1 MITVMRRYRKLLQ
14 IGLLLVIAAF
24 VLSSIYI
31 GSLAGDGG
39 GGSRADAVAIVN
51 NESIPAERYQRRY
64 EVYLNFYSQ
73 MNRGN
78 FTPQLAEQMG
88 LPQQV
93 LDDVIREAAA
103 VQRARAEGLALSDEE
118 FSAAVHAIPD
128 FQESGRFSMA
138 RYQIFLR
145 QRGIDAEAD
154 LRRQLTMRK
163 LQRVIT
169 SGAKVSEAEVEQA
182 FTSRREEVRA
192 AWALVDTAALAAA
205 AAASGDEVED
215 YLKQHGL
222 EFQQPMRRRVQYVTI
237 APKDFRP
244 TVSDA
249 DVEKYYTEHTREFET
264 PHQVRAAHVLA
275 TVGQTGG
282 SEAEDK
288 AKAKIA
294 DVIRRAKAGE
304 DFAKLATEVSEDPGS
319 KTNGGE
325 LGFVSKGEMVPQF
338 EAALFAMK
346 KGELSPEPVR
356 TQFGFHAIK
365 VLDIREASRKP
376 LKDVSAQIRGRLVAD
391 AAEAAAKAKAAEVKP
406 PLQTAADFMAEA
418 RKLGL
423 TPVETTMAKVDRPRA
438 AGPDSLE
445 ETAFTLT
452 QGGVSAPVETP
463 AGYVV
468 MKAFETIPA
477 GVPPLAEIRDKV
489 IAAVKRQKAEAAALE
504 RARQLA
510 AEAKTSDL
518 QSAARKVSATAGE
531 TARFSRAKP
540 AERLPGD
547 VQLAALQ
554 TAVGSVSEP
563 VKTPQ
568 GYYVVKTLERVPP
581 KAADLAAER
590 EKLEGEVLAQKQSAV
605 WEGWMAGT
613 MATAKIE
620 RFGKLGAP
628 LPRRG

>member
-1 MITVMRRYRKLLQ
+1 MITVMRKHRKMLQ

-24 VLSSIYI
+24 VLSSIYV
-31 GSLAGDGG
+31 GSLAGNNGG
-39 GGSRADAVAIVN
+39 AGRADAVAIVN
-51 NESIPAERYQRRY
+51 GEAIPAERYQRRY

-73 MNRGN
+73 MNRGS

-128 FQESGRFSMA
+128 FQDGGRFSMP
-138 RYQIFLR
+138 RYQAFLR

-182 FTSRREEVRA
+182 FASKREQVRA
-192 AWALVDTAALAAA
+192 VWALVDTGALAAA
-205 AAASGDEVED
+205 ATADGDEVD
-215 YLKQHGL
+215 AYLKQHGL

-244 TVSDA
+244 PVSDA
-249 DVEKYYTEHTREFET
+249 DVEKYYTEHASEFET

-288 AKAKIA
+288 AKAKVA

-304 DFAKLATEVSEDPGS
+304 DFAKLAAAVSEDPGS
-319 KTNGGE
+319 KGNGGE
-325 LGFVSKGEMVPQF
+325 LGYVSKGEMVPQF
-338 EAALFAMK
+338 EAALFALK

-376 LKDVSAQIRGRLVAD
+376 VKEVSPQIRGKLAAD
-391 AAEAAAKAKAAEVKP
+391 AAEAAAKAKADELKP
-406 PLQTAADFMAEA
+406 PLQTAKDFMAEA
-418 RKLGL
+418 RTLGL
-423 TPVETTMAKVDRPRA
+423 TPVETTMAKVERPRA
-438 AGPDSLE
+438 DGPDTLE
-445 ETAFTLT
+445 ETAFALT
-452 QGGVSAPVETP
+452 QGGVSAPVQTP

-489 IAAVKRQKAEAAALE
+489 IFAVKRQKGDAAALA

-510 AEAKTSDL
+510 TEAKTSDL
-518 QSAARKVSATAGE
+518 QAAAKKMSVTAGE

-554 TAVGSVSEP
+554 TAVGAVSEP

-581 KAADLAAER
+581 DAAELTAER
-590 EKLEGEVLAQKQSAV
+590 EKLEGEVLTQKQSAV

-613 MATAKIE
+613 MASAKVE
-620 RFGKLGAP
+620 RFGRLGAP

>member
-14 IGLLLVIAAF
+14 IGLLVVIAAF

-31 GSLAGDGG
+31 GSLSGDGG
-39 GGSRADAVAIVN
+39 AARADAVAIVN
-51 NESIPAERYQRRY
+51 GETIPAERYQRRY

-103 VQRARAEGLALSDEE
+103 VQRAEKEGLALSDEE
-118 FSAAVHAIPD
+118 FNAAVHAIPD
-128 FQESGRFSMA
+128 FQEGGRFAMP
-138 RYQIFLR
+138 RYQAFLR
-145 QRGIDAEAD
+145 QRGTDAEND

-163 LQRVIT
+163 LQRVIS
-169 SGAKVSEAEVEQA
+169 SGAKVSEAEVEHA
-182 FTSRREEVRA
+182 FVSRRQEVRA
-192 AWALVDTAALAAA
+192 AWALVDTAALASAA
-205 AAASGDEVED
+205 TASGDEVEA
-215 YLKQHGL
+215 YLKEHGL
-222 EFQQPMRRRVQYVTI
+222 EFQQPVRRRVQYVTI

-244 TVSDA
+244 TVADA

-288 AKAKIA
+288 ARAKIA

-319 KTNGGE
+319 KANGGE
-325 LGFVSKGEMVPQF
+325 LGFVSRGEMVPQF
-338 EAALFAMK
+338 EAALFALK

-365 VLDIREASRKP
+365 VLDVREASRKP
-376 LKDVSAQIRGRLVAD
+376 LKDVSAQIRGRLAAD
-391 AAEAAAKAKAAEVKP
+391 AADAAAKAKANEVKP
-406 PLQTAADFMAEA
+406 PLQAAADFMAEA
-418 RKLGL
+418 RTLGL
-423 TPVETTMAKVDRPRA
+423 TPVETTMAKAERPRA
-438 AGPDSLE
+438 AGADSLE

-452 QGGVSAPVETP
+452 QGGVSAPVQTP

-489 IAAVKRQKAEAAALE
+489 IAAVKRQKADTAALE

-510 AEAKTSDL
+510 TEAKTSDL
-518 QSAARKVSATAGE
+518 PAAARKLALTAGE
-531 TARFSRAKP
+531 TPRFSRAKP

-554 TAVGSVSEP
+554 TPVGSVSEP

-568 GYYVVKTLERVPP
+568 GYYVVKTLERVAPD
-581 KAADLAAER
+581 AAALAAER
-590 EKLEGEVLAQKQSAV
+590 EKLEGEVLSQKQSAV
-605 WEGWMAGT
+605 WEGWIAGT
-613 MATAKIE
+613 MADAKIE

>member
-14 IGLLLVIAAF
+14 VGLLLVIAAF
-24 VLSSIYI
+24 VLSSIYV
-31 GSLAGDGG
+31 GSLS
-39 GGSRADAVAIVN
+39 GGSSGAARADTVALVN
-51 NESIPAERYQRRY
+51 GEAIPAERYQRRY

-73 MNRGN
+73 MNRGTL
-78 FTPQLAEQMG
+78 TPQLAEQMG
-88 LPQQV
+88 LSRQV
-93 LDDVIREAAA
+93 LDDLIREAAA

-118 FSAAVHAIPD
+118 FNAAVHAIPD
-128 FQESGRFSMA
+128 FQDSGRFSMP
-138 RYQIFLR
+138 RYQAFLR
-145 QRGIDAEAD
+145 QRGVDAEDD

-182 FTSRREEVRA
+182 FVSKREQVRA
-192 AWALVDTAALAAA
+192 AWALVDTGALAAA
-205 AAASGDEVED
+205 ATAGGDEVD
-215 YLKQHGL
+215 AYLKQNGL

-244 TVSDA
+244 TVPDA
-249 DVEKYYTEHTREFET
+249 DVEKFYTEHAREFET
-264 PHQVRAAHVLA
+264 PHQVRAAHVLVA
-275 TVGQTGG
+275 VGQTGG

-288 AKAKIA
+288 AKAKVA

-304 DFAKLATEVSEDPGS
+304 DFAKLAAEVSEDPGS
-319 KTNGGE
+319 KGNGGE
-325 LGFVSKGEMVPQF
+325 LGYVSKGEMVPPF
-338 EAALFAMK
+338 EAALFTLK

-365 VLDIREASRKP
+365 VLDIREASRKA
-376 LKDVSAQIRGRLVAD
+376 LKDVSAQIRGRLAAD
-391 AAEAAAKAKAAEVKP
+391 AAEAAAKAKADEVKP

-423 TPVETTMAKVDRPRA
+423 TPVETTIAKVERMGA
-438 AGPDSLE
+438 ATADALE
-445 ETAFTLT
+445 EAAFALT
-452 QGGVSAPVETP
+452 QGGVSAPVQTP

-489 IAAVKRQKAEAAALE
+489 IAAVKRQKADVAALE

-510 AEAKTSDL
+510 TEAKTSDL
-518 QSAARKVSATAGE
+518 QAAARKVAATTGE

-554 TAVGSVSEP
+554 TPVGAVSEP

-568 GYYVVKTLERVPP
+568 GYYVVKTLERVAPH
-581 KAADLAAER
+581 AADLTAER
-590 EKLEGEVLAQKQSAV
+590 DTVEGEVLSQKQSSV

-613 MATAKIE
+613 MASAKVE

>member
-31 GSLAGDGG
+31 GSLSGDGG
-39 GGSRADAVAIVN
+39 AARADAVAIVN
-51 NESIPAERYQRRY
+51 GETIPAERYQRRY

-103 VQRARAEGLALSDEE
+103 VQRAQKEGLALSDEE
-118 FSAAVHAIPD
+118 FNAAVHAIPD
-128 FQESGRFSMA
+128 FQENGRFAMP
-138 RYQIFLR
+138 RYQSFLR
-145 QRGIDAEAD
+145 QRGTDAEND

-163 LQRVIT
+163 LQRVIS
-169 SGAKVSEAEVEQA
+169 SGAKVSEAEVEHA
-182 FTSRREEVRA
+182 FVSRRQEVRA
-192 AWALVDTAALAAA
+192 AWALVDTAALASAA
-205 AAASGDEVED
+205 TASGEEVEA
-215 YLKQHGL
+215 YLKEHGL
-222 EFQQPMRRRVQYVTI
+222 EFQQPVRRRVQYVTI

-244 TVSDA
+244 SVSEA

-264 PHQVRAAHVLA
+264 PQQVRAAHVLA

-304 DFAKLATEVSEDPGS
+304 DFAKLAAEVSEDPGS
-319 KTNGGE
+319 KGNGGE
-325 LGFVSKGEMVPQF
+325 LGYVSKGEMVPQF
-338 EAALFAMK
+338 EAALFTLK

-376 LKDVSAQIRGRLVAD
+376 LKDVSAQIRGRLAAD
-391 AAEAAAKAKAAEVKP
+391 AAEAAAKAKADEVKP

-423 TPVETTMAKVDRPRA
+423 TPVETTIAKVERIGA
-438 AGPDSLE
+438 ATADALE
-445 ETAFTLT
+445 EAAFALT
-452 QGGVSAPVETP
+452 QGGVSAPVQTP

-489 IAAVKRQKAEAAALE
+489 IAAVKRQKADAAALE

-510 AEAKTSDL
+510 TEAKTSDL
-518 QSAARKVSATAGE
+518 QAAARKVAATTGE

-554 TAVGSVSEP
+554 TPLGAVSEP

-568 GYYVVKTLERVPP
+568 GYYVVKTLERVAPN
-581 KAADLAAER
+581 AADLTAER
-590 EKLEGEVLAQKQSAV
+590 DTVEGEVLSQKQSSV

-613 MATAKIE
+613 MASAKIE

>member
-14 IGLLLVIAAF
+14 VGLLLVIAAF
-24 VLSSIYI
+24 VLSSIYV
-31 GSLAGDGG
+31 GSLAGNGG
-39 GGSRADAVAIVN
+39 GADRADAVAIVN
-51 NESIPAERYQRRY
+51 GEVIPADRYQKRY
-64 EVYLNFYSQ
+64 EVYVNFYEQ

-93 LDDVIREAAA
+93 LDDVIREEAA
-103 VQRARAEGLALSDEE
+103 VQRGRAEGLAMSDEE

-128 FQESGRFSMA
+128 FQEGGRFAMA
-138 RYQIFLR
+138 RYQAFLR
-145 QRGIDAEAD
+145 QRGVDAEAD

-163 LQRVIT
+163 LQRVI
-169 SGAKVSEAEVEQA
+169 SAGAKVSEAEVEQA
-182 FTSRREEVRA
+182 FVSRREQVRA
-192 AWALVDTAALAAA
+192 AWALVDTGALASAA
-205 AAASGDEVED
+205 TASGEEVD
-215 YLKQHGL
+215 NYLKQHSI

-237 APKDFRP
+237 APKDFGP
-244 TVSDA
+244 AVTDA
-249 DVEKYYTEHTREFET
+249 EVEKYYTEHAREFET

-275 TVGQTGG
+275 TVGHTGG

-288 AKAKIA
+288 ARAKIA

-304 DFAKLATEVSEDPGS
+304 DFAKLAAQISEDPGS

-325 LGFVSKGEMVPQF
+325 LGYVSKGEMVPQF
-338 EAALFAMK
+338 EAALFALK
-346 KGELSPEPVR
+346 KGELTQEPVR

-365 VLDIREASRKP
+365 VLDVREASRKP
-376 LKDVSAQIRGRLVAD
+376 LKEVSAQIRGKLAAD
-391 AAEAAAKAKAAEVKP
+391 AADAAAKAKAEEVKP

-423 TPVETTMAKVDRPRA
+423 TPVETTMAKIDRPRA
-438 AGPDSLE
+438 AGPDSLQ

-452 QGGVSAPVETP
+452 QGGVSAPVQTP

-468 MKAFETIPA
+468 MKGLETIPP

-489 IAAVKRQKAEAAALE
+489 IAAVKRQKADAAAVE

-510 AEAKTSDL
+510 AEAKTTDL
-518 QSAARKVSATAGE
+518 QAVARKMGATTGE
-531 TARFSRAKP
+531 TALFSRSKP
-540 AERLPGD
+540 AERVPGD

-554 TAVGSVSEP
+554 TAVGTTSEP

-568 GYYVVKTLERVPP
+568 GYYVVKTLQRVSPD
-581 KAADLAAER
+581 AAALAAER
-590 EKLEGEVLAQKQSAV
+590 EKLEAEVLTQKQTAV
-605 WEGWMAGT
+605 WESWIAGT
-613 MATAKIE
+613 MANAKIE

>member
-1 MITVMRRYRKLLQ
+1 MITLMRRYRKLLQ

-31 GSLAGDGG
+31 GSLSGSDGAP
-39 GGSRADAVAIVN
+39 RADAVAVVN
-51 NESIPAERYQRRY
+51 GESIPAERYQRRY
-64 EVYLNFYSQ
+64 EVYFGFYSQ

-103 VQRARAEGLALSDEE
+103 VQRARAEGLVLSDEE
-118 FSAAVHAIPD
+118 FNAAVHAIPD
-128 FQESGRFSMA
+128 FQDGGRFSMP
-138 RYQIFLR
+138 RYQAYLR

-182 FTSRREEVRA
+182 FLAKRQEVRA
-192 AWALVDTAALAAA
+192 AWALVNTGALAAA
-205 AAASGDEVED
+205 ATADGDEVEA
-215 YLKQHGL
+215 YLKDHAA
-222 EFQQPMRRRVQYVTI
+222 EFQEPMRRRVQYVTI
-237 APKDFRP
+237 PPKDFRP
-244 TVSDA
+244 TVSDV
-249 DVEKYYTEHTREFET
+249 DVEKYYTEHAREFES

-288 AKAKIA
+288 AKARIA

-304 DFAKLATEVSEDPGS
+304 EFGKLAAEVSEDPGS
-319 KTNGGE
+319 KANGGD
-325 LGFVSKGEMVPQF
+325 LGYVSKGEMVPQF
-338 EAALFAMK
+338 EAAVFGLK

-376 LKDVSAQIRGRLVAD
+376 LKEVSAQIRGRLAAD
-391 AAEAAAKAKAAEVKP
+391 AAEAAAKAKADEVKP

-423 TPVETTMAKVDRPRA
+423 TPVETTMAKMEAPPA
-438 AGPDSLE
+438 AGVDTLE
-445 ETAFTLT
+445 ETAFRLT
-452 QGGVSAPVETP
+452 QGGVSAPVQTP

-468 MKAFETIPA
+468 MKALETIPA

-489 IAAVKRQKAEAAALE
+489 IAAVKRQKADAAGLA
-504 RARQLA
+504 RARQIA
-510 AEAKTSDL
+510 SEAKTADL
-518 QSAARKVSATAGE
+518 QVVARKMDATTGE

-547 VQLAALQ
+547 AQLAALQ
-554 TAVGSVSEP
+554 TPVGAVSEP

-568 GYYVVKTLERVPP
+568 GYFVVKTLERVAPP
-581 KAADLAAER
+581 ASALTAER
-590 EKLEGEVLAQKQSAV
+590 EKVEGEVLSQKQSAV
-605 WEGWMAGT
+605 WEGWITGT
-613 MATAKIE
+613 MANAKIE
-620 RFGKLGAP
+620 RFGKLGVP

>member
-31 GSLAGDGG
+31 GSLSGGSDGG
-39 GGSRADAVAIVN
+39 ARADAVAIVN
-51 NESIPAERYQRRY
+51 GESIPAERYQRRY
-64 EVYLNFYSQ
+64 EMYLGFYSQ

-78 FTPQLAEQMG
+78 LTPQLAEQMG

-118 FSAAVHAIPD
+118 FNAAVHAIPD
-128 FQESGRFSMA
+128 FQDSGRFSIA
-138 RYQIFLR
+138 RYQAFLR
-145 QRGIDAEAD
+145 QRGMDAEAD

-163 LQRVIT
+163 LQRVI
-169 SGAKVSEAEVEQA
+169 SASAKVTEAEVTQA
-182 FTSRREEVRA
+182 FVAKREEVRA
-192 AWALVDTAALAAA
+192 AWALIDTGALAAA
-205 AAASGDEVED
+205 ATASGDEVD
-215 YLKQHGL
+215 AYLKEHGV

-244 TVSDA
+244 PVSDA

-304 DFAKLATEVSEDPGS
+304 DFAKLAAVSDDPGS
-319 KTNGGE
+319 KANGGD

-338 EAALFAMK
+338 EAAVFALK

-376 LKDVSAQIRGRLVAD
+376 FKEVSAQIRDRLAAD
-391 AAEAAAKAKAAEVKP
+391 AADAAAKAKAEEVKP

-423 TPVETTMAKVDRPRA
+423 TPVETTMAKTERPA
-438 AGPDSLE
+438 PTGTDSLE
-445 ETAFTLT
+445 ETAFRLT
-452 QGGVSAPVETP
+452 QGGVSAPVQTP

-468 MKAFETIPA
+468 MKAFETIPP
-477 GVPPLAEIRDKV
+477 GVPPLGEIRDKV
-489 IAAVKRQKAEAAALE
+489 IAAVKRQKADAAALE

-510 AEAKTSDL
+510 NEAKTADL
-518 QSAARKVSATAGE
+518 QAVARKAAATAGE
-531 TARFSRAKP
+531 TARFSRTKP

-554 TAVGSVSEP
+554 TPVGAVSEP
-563 VKTPQ
+563 VKSPQ
-568 GYYVVKTLERVPP
+568 GYYVVKTLERVAPP
-581 KAADLAAER
+581 ATALTAER
-590 EKLEGEVLAQKQSAV
+590 EKVEGEVLSQKQSAV
-605 WEGWMAGT
+605 WEGWMTGT
-613 MATAKIE
+613 MANAKVE
-620 RFGKLGAP
+620 RFGKLGVP

>member
-31 GSLAGDGG
+31 GSLS
-39 GGSRADAVAIVN
+39 GGSDGAARADAVAIVN
-51 NESIPAERYQRRY
+51 GETIPADRYQRRY
-64 EVYLNFYSQ
+64 EMYFGFYSQ

-103 VQRARAEGLALSDEE
+103 VQRARAEGLELSDEE
-118 FSAAVHAIPD
+118 FNAAVHAIPD
-128 FQESGRFSMA
+128 FQDGGRFSMP
-138 RYQIFLR
+138 RYQAFLR
-145 QRGIDAEAD
+145 QRGANAEAD

-163 LQRVIT
+163 LQRVIS

-182 FTSRREEVRA
+182 FVAKREEVRA
-192 AWALVDTAALAAA
+192 AWALVDTGALAAA
-205 AAASGDEVED
+205 ATAADAEVD
-215 YLKQHGL
+215 AYLKEHGL

-237 APKDFRP
+237 PPKDFRP

-288 AKAKIA
+288 AKTKIA

-304 DFAKLATEVSEDPGS
+304 DFAKLAVEVSEDPGS
-319 KTNGGE
+319 KSNGGD
-325 LGFVSKGEMVPQF
+325 LGYVSKGEMVPQF
-338 EAALFAMK
+338 EAAVFALK
-346 KGELSPEPVR
+346 KGELSAEPVR

-365 VLDIREASRKP
+365 VLDIREPSRKP
-376 LKDVSAQIRGRLVAD
+376 LKDVNAEIRGRLAAD
-391 AAEAAAKAKAAEVKP
+391 AAEAAAKAKAEEVKP

-423 TPVETTMAKVDRPRA
+423 TPVETTMAKVERPGV
-438 AGPDSLE
+438 AGTDALE
-445 ETAFTLT
+445 ETAFRLT
-452 QGGVSAPVETP
+452 QGGVSAPVQTP

-489 IAAVKRQKAEAAALE
+489 IAAVKRQKADTAALA

-510 AEAKTSDL
+510 NDAKTGDL
-518 QSAARKVSATAGE
+518 QAVARKIAASAGE

-554 TAVGSVSEP
+554 TPVGAVSEP

-568 GYYVVKTLERVPP
+568 GYYIVKTLERVPP
-581 KAADLAAER
+581 PAAALTAER
-590 EKLEGEVLAQKQSAV
+590 EKVQGEVLSQKQSAV
-605 WEGWMAGT
+605 WEGWLAGT
-613 MATAKIE
+613 MLNAKVE